1 MTTVDSATTTV
12 LVVEDDPAIQELVGF
27 TLSHAGFGV
36 IITGS
41 AEEALE
47 RIGEILPDIALV
59 DWMLP
64 GVSGIVLAQRLR
76 SQLRTRDLPIIM
88 LTARA
93 TETDR
98 VTGLEQGADD
108 YVVKPFAPRELVARI
123 RAVLRR
129 RAPEQGNDVLEVGPI
144 RLDARSHVVS
154 VAGAPVEIGPTEFRL
169 LRFLLAHP
177 ERVFS
182 RAQLLDKVWGD
193 HVFIEERTVDVHMR
207 RLRLTLG
214 AGADAWLVTVRGAG
228 YKLAR
233 PA

>member
-1 MTTVDSATTTV
+1 MSGTTLTTV
-12 LVVEDDPAIQELVGF
+12 LVVEDDPAIHELISF
-27 TLSHAGFGV
+27 TLAQEGLGV
-36 IITGS
+36 VPAKS
-41 AEEALE
+41 AEEALA
-47 RIGEILPDIALV
+47 RINDILPDIALI

-64 GVSGIVLAQRLR
+64 GMSGMALAQRLR
-76 SQLRTRDLPIIM
+76 AEPRTRSLPIIM

-93 TETDR
+93 AEADR
-98 VTGLEQGADD
+98 VAGLEQGADD
-108 YVVKPFAPRELVARI
+108 YIVKPFNQRELIARI

-129 RAPEQGNDVLEVGPI
+129 RTPEQGTETLEAGPI
-144 RLDARSHVVS
+144 RLDAKSHTVTVQGQVVD
-154 VAGAPVEIGPTEFRL
+154 IGPTEFRL

-182 RAQLLDKVWGD
+182 RAQLLDRVWGD

-214 AGADAWLVTVRGAG
+214 SHGESWLATVRGAG

-233 PA
+233 PG